1 LIAKNAMRLEN
12 LIDLWKYKSFLDK
25 TTVKNDNRV
34 VKKNKT
40 VNSFQHLIA
49 EI

>member
-1 LIAKNAMRLEN
+1 MRLEN

-40 VNSFQHLIA
+40 VKKNRINL
-49 EI
+49 EIY